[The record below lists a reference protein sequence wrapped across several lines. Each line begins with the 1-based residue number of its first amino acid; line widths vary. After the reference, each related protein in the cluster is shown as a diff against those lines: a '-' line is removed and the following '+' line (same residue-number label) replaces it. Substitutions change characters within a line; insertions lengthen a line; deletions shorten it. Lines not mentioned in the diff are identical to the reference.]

1 MKKAHG
7 SNKGNGEGH
16 LSSKRHPPSKDFG
29 ERPPHL
35 SKMNELLLEKH
46 LQDRMAPKVTSED
59 DMKVYSLQETQHR
72 LMERLGMQDKQKTHD
87 SPDVPIPEVDQTFQ
101 PSNSFYDEFL
111 TQIGAEL
118 GDDDYDEEQIEKL
131 SRIQSRWDAIRL
143 EACNYCKV
151 KRETAPP
158 HVDPTTIRCQY
169 CIGDK
174 RIDETESEYV
184 PKRKAP
190 KLEVIVEVHRN
201 DNGEESKAKAKR
213 SPKSSLSPHSIK
225 YMQQIQKSPN
235 ATASSN
241 LPNVE
246 DGPPTLYPSGLS
258 PPLQNHS
265 SPPILQRSV
274 GSTPVNIAKLQMQQV
289 KVSSS
294 DLSGAGSTISNGGI
308 PLNLS
313 QRPTDGGAARDG
325 MVPLNLGSGGGTAA
339 LQQYVNN
346 TGTTQSTIGSTI
358 RAQLDQVLG
367 PNSMPGQSATNGIPA
382 HQISPPAAVN
392 AQQAAALMN
401 ARAQQL
407 MPNISGA
414 GTYRNEQQ
422 QQILTH
428 NTQQTIHTSLSGAN
442 SASEQPKNLYRVAGT
457 HLHPQSLAPNN
468 KVMEINKPQAAAT
481 STAVSQPTHPQPLK
495 VAQPV
500 TAMPLV
506 GSTPKVDPSIIATPL
521 PGTTSKTPITL
532 TTPAP
537 PQPISIP
544 TRSTATGQTSPGTKA
559 TPIHQPLVLLMQQAD
574 GKLLFKQL
582 PQGTVPLTSPTTH
595 TITGQVPG
603 LPTNNASNVSPPQNV
618 KQKVV
623 SPGGTIQKFISIP
636 ATSPPLPQSL
646 IRIQQGSALNQAGAV
661 GLNLVKFP
669 SKESVKLEEK
679 IKGTIKIPPEQ
690 NLHVGT
696 GLNQA
701 GLVGLNFVKMP
712 SKESTKLEEK
722 IKGTIK
728 IPPEQNLQAGNAVN
742 VQVTGTKSSAIHP
755 KANIVAHTTTSA
767 MSKNLPKP
775 ISLTT
780 PSQAILESP
789 AQQESTPAQLTKGR
803 LLEQVANTS
812 HCKSAPQAVEV
823 RATLD
828 DLINA
833 ADTVECGNEVANLT
847 QVGIKYEIW
856 LR

>member
-7 SNKGNGEGH
+7 SSKGNGEGH
-16 LSSKRHPPSKDFG
+16 LKRHPPSKDFG
-29 ERPPHL
+29 GRPPHL

-87 SPDVPIPEVDQTFQ
+87 SPDIPIPEVDHTFQ

-118 GDDDYDEEQIEKL
+118 GDDDYDAEQIEKI

-174 RIDETESEYV
+174 RVDETESEYV

-201 DNGEESKAKAKR
+201 NADDENKGKAK
-213 SPKSSLSPHSIK
+213 SPKSSLSPHSIR
-225 YMQQIQKSPN
+225 YMQQIQKASSI
-235 ATASSN
+235 TASSN
-241 LPNVE
+241 LPNGE

-258 PPLQNHS
+258 PPLQNHL

-274 GSTPVNIAKLQMQQV
+274 GSTPVNIAKLQMQHVQM
-289 KVSSS
+289 SSS
-294 DLSGAGSTISNGGI
+294 DLNGAGATISNGGM
-308 PLNLS
+308 PLNLT
-313 QRPTDGGAARDG
+313 QRPTEAGVVRGGMPHMNPSSA
-325 MVPLNLGSGGGTAA
+325 GGTAA

-346 TGTTQSTIGSTI
+346 TGTTQSTVGSTI
-358 RAQLDQVLG
+358 RAQLDKILG
-367 PNSMPGQSATNGIPA
+367 PNGQSAATGIPA
-382 HQISPPAAVN
+382 QQTAVN
-392 AQQAAALMN
+392 AQQAAALMKT
-401 ARAQQL
+401 RAQQP
-407 MPNISGA
+407 MPNISGS
-414 GTYRNEQQ
+414 GTHRNEQQ
-422 QQILTH
+422 QQQQLLTL

-481 STAVSQPTHPQPLK
+481 STAVSLSTHPQPLK

-500 TAMPLV
+500 IAMPLV

-521 PGTTSKTPITL
+521 PGTTSKVPITL

-544 TRSTATGQTSPGTKA
+544 TRSTAKGQTSPGTKA
-559 TPIHQPLVLLMQQAD
+559 TPIHQPLVLLMQQAN
-574 GKLLFKQL
+574 GKLLVQQIA
-582 PQGTVPLTSPTTH
+582 QGTVPLTSPTTH
-595 TITGQVPG
+595 TITGQAPG
-603 LPTNNASNVSPPQNV
+603 HPTHSPSTVSPQNV
-618 KQKVV
+618 KQKLV
-623 SPGGTIQKFISIP
+623 SPGGTIQKYISIP
-636 ATSPPLPQSL
+636 ATSPPLTQSL
-646 IRIQQGSALNQAGAV
+646 IRVQQGSALNQTGAI
-661 GLNLVKFP
+661 GLNLVKIP

-679 IKGTIKIPPEQ
+679 IKGTIKIP
-690 NLHVGT
+690 
-696 GLNQA
+696 A
-701 GLVGLNFVKMP
+701 
-712 SKESTKLEEK
+712 
-722 IKGTIK
+722 
-728 IPPEQNLQAGNAVN
+728 EQNLQVGTAVN
-742 VQVTGTKSSAIHP
+742 VQQMTGNNSSVIHP
-755 KANIVAHTTTSA
+755 KSNIVAHTTSA
-767 MSKNLPKP
+767 MSKNFPKP
-775 ISLTT
+775 TSLTT
-780 PSQAILESP
+780 PSQAVLESP
-789 AQQESTPAQLTKGR
+789 AQQEANQAQVPKGR
-803 LLEQVANTS
+803 LLEQVADNN
-812 HCKSAPQAVEV
+812 HVKSAPQAVEV

-828 DLINA
+828 DLVNA

-847 QVGIKYEIW
+847 RVGMTATDNYCNE
-856 LR
+856 